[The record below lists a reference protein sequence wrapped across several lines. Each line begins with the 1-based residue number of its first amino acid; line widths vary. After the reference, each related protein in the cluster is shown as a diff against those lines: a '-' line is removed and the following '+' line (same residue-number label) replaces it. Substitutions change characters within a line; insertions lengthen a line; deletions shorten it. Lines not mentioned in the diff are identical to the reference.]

1 MIRPRFWERFAL
13 DALSEAEWEALCDG
27 CAKCCLHK
35 FEDADTGE
43 VWYADVACA
52 LLDLGSCRCGDY
64 ANRLA
69 RVPAC
74 ASIRP
79 ETVHEMTWLPASCAY
94 RRLAEGR
101 GLADWHPLVSGDA
114 DSVHAAGVSVRGFAR
129 QVRGEPDPDD
139 VVLTQWQ
146 YDHDPDPDDFTDTG
160 TEQDG

>member
-1 MIRPRFWERFAL
+1 MTRPRFWERYPL
-13 DALSEAEWEALCDG
+13 DALQPDEWEALCDG

-52 LLDLGSCRCGDY
+52 LLDLDRCRCRDY
-64 ANRLA
+64 KNRLQ

-74 ASIRP
+74 ATIRP
-79 ETVHEMTWLPASCAY
+79 ETVREMHWLPATCAY

-101 GLADWHPLVSGDA
+101 TLAPWHPLVSGNSEA
-114 DSVHAAGVSVRGFAR
+114 VHAAGVSVRGFAR
-129 QVRGEPDPDD
+129 QTKRDPDPDD

-146 YDHDPDPDDFTDTG
+146 YDYDPDEGIDPDG
-160 TEQDG
+160 

>member
-1 MIRPRFWERFAL
+1 MTRPRFWERYTL
-13 DALSEAEWEALCDG
+13 DALQPDEWEALCDG

-52 LLDLGSCRCGDY
+52 LLDLDRCRCGDY
-64 ANRLA
+64 SNRLR

-74 ASIRP
+74 ATICP
-79 ETVHEMTWLPASCAY
+79 ETVLEMHWLPATCAY

-101 GLADWHPLVSGDA
+101 ELAPWHPLVSGDHN
-114 DSVHAAGVSVRGFAR
+114 SVHTAGVSVRGFAR
-129 QVRGEPDPDD
+129 QTEGEPEPDD

-146 YDHDPDPDDFTDTG
+146 YDHDPDEGIDPDG
-160 TEQDG
+160 